1 MIQPMNS
8 FRATLSYL
16 ATVLVLTP
24 GLLSA
29 DWKATEKIDDR
40 EHVSL
45 GEVAAAHGMERAKEA
60 RENPLEIAFSGD
72 AHQLVVKVGTREAII
87 DGARHWLSFPVQWHE
102 GEPFVATLD
111 VKTTLAPA
119 FDPAPDKLPGP
130 VKTVV
135 FDPGHG
141 GYDKGGRSAYG
152 YEKDYTLDLVNRT
165 RRILEKRDIK
175 VVQSRL
181 SDFFA
186 TLAERPAMTKNYE
199 SPIFI
204 SVHFNSAEWRPSA
217 QGIEVY
223 AIPPL
228 GCPTT
233 GKSPDAILDRR
244 ESDGAEV
251 EPASFVLADTL
262 HHTLLGKTG
271 SFDRGVKRARY
282 AVLRHCK
289 VPAVLVECGF
299 LTNPVEARRIHDPA
313 WREKFAEALADGIEA
328 YLELAASKEPPP
340 RVADFDRSPT
350 DTFVTE

>member
-1 MIQPMNS
+1 MKSPHSLRI
-8 FRATLSYL
+8 L
-16 ATVLVLTP
+16 AIVAVLIP
-24 GLLSA
+24 WLLHA
-29 DWKATEKIDDR
+29 DWKATKKIAER
-40 EHVSL
+40 EHVAL
-45 GEVAAAHGMERAKEA
+45 EEVATAYAMQRAKET
-60 RENPLEIAFSGD
+60 RDNPLEIAYTGD
-72 AHQLVVKVGTREAII
+72 DHQLLVKVGTREAII
-87 DGARHWLSFPVQWHE
+87 DGARHWLSFPVQLHE

-119 FDPAPDKLPGP
+119 FDPTSVKLPGP
-130 VKTVV
+130 VRTVV

-165 RRILEKRDIK
+165 RRILEKREVK

-186 TLAERPAMTKNYE
+186 TLAERPAMTRNYE

-233 GKSPDAILDRR
+233 GKAPDAILDRR
-244 ESDGAEV
+244 ESEGAEV

-262 HHTLLGKTG
+262 HHTLLGRTG

-282 AVLRHCK
+282 AVLRHCE

-299 LTNPVEARRIHDPA
+299 LTNPVEARRIHDPE

-328 YLELAASKEPPP
+328 YLDLAASKKSPP
-340 RVADFDRSPT
+340 RVADFDRPAT